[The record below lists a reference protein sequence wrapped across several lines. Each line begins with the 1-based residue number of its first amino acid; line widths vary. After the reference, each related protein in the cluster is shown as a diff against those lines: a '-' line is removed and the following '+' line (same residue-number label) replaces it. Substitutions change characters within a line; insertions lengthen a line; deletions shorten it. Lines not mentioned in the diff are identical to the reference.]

1 MSAAVLEL
9 RGAKAGYGR
18 GPSVLRSV
26 SCRFPAGALTAV
38 LGPNGAGKTT
48 LLRVL
53 LGSLPLRA
61 GAALFNDVPVAALSA
76 QRRRRSLALVAQRPR
91 AAAPFTA
98 RELIALGANA
108 QRDAAAQLEAALDLL
123 ELGPLADTPFAA
135 LSAGQ
140 QQRTA
145 LARALAQLGLA
156 AALADDSGEPAAGAP
171 PCAILADEPAS
182 AMDPRWALRA
192 MQLLRRCAERG
203 LAVVCAMHDLSLACR
218 FADRAV
224 VLDASGGAAQEGDLQ
239 EVMASG
245 ALERVYQVQLAHLAA
260 HGAQAIVPVEE
271 QPSPKAQ
278 KA

>member
-1 MSAAVLEL
+1 VSAALLEL
-9 RGAKAGYGR
+9 RGARAGYGK
-18 GPSVLRSV
+18 GPDVLRFV
-26 SCRFPAGALTAV
+26 SCRFPAGALTAA

-53 LGSLPLRA
+53 LGALPLRA
-61 GAALFNDVPVAALSA
+61 GAALLDGVPVAALSA

-91 AAAPFTA
+91 ASAPFTT
-98 RELIALGANA
+98 RELVALGANA
-108 QRDAAAQLEAALDLL
+108 QPDAAAQLEAALELL
-123 ELGPLADTPFAA
+123 ELGPLADAPFAA

-203 LAVVCAMHDLSLACR
+203 VAVVCAMHDLSLACR

-224 VLDASGGAAQEGDLQ
+224 ALDAEGAVACEGAVQ
-239 EVMASG
+239 EVLASG
-245 ALERVYQVQLAHLAA
+245 ALERIYRVRLAQLRRD
-260 HGAQAIVPVEE
+260 GAMAVVPVEE
-271 QPSPKAQ
+271 QPPPKAR

>member
-1 MSAAVLEL
+1 MSAALLEL
-9 RGAKAGYGR
+9 RGARAGYGK
-18 GPSVLRSV
+18 GPDVLRDI
-26 SCRFPAGALTAV
+26 SCRFPAGALTAA

-48 LLRVL
+48 LLRIL

-61 GAALFNDVPVAALSA
+61 GTALLDGSPIESRPAHM
-76 QRRRRSLALVAQRPR
+76 RRRQLALVAQRPR

-98 RELIALGANA
+98 RELIALGAAA
-108 QRDAAAQLEAALDLL
+108 QHDAAAQLEAAMELL
-123 ELGPLADTPFAA
+123 ELGPLADVPFAA

-203 LAVVCAMHDLSLACR
+203 VAVVCAMHDLSLACR

-224 VLDASGGAAQEGDLQ
+224 ALDAAGAVACEGAVETVL
-239 EVMASG
+239 ASG
-245 ALERVYQVQLAHLAA
+245 ALQRIYQVQLTQLVGE
-260 HGAQAIVPVEE
+260 GAMAVVPVEE
-271 QPSPKAQ
+271 QPPPKGR